1 MLADTM
7 GRLFTEALQKGK
19 TEGRKEGRKEGR
31 QEGRK
36 EGRDEGAAW
45 MLTKLIEQRFGPI
58 PDWARA
64 HIQSAGPEQLMRWG
78 QLILTA
84 PSLEALF
91 EPGHPSH

>member
-7 GRLFTEALQKGK
+7 GRLFTEALQKG
-19 TEGRKEGRKEGR
+19 R
-31 QEGRK
+31 QEGRE
-36 EGRDEGAAW
+36 EGIAS
-45 MLTKLIEQRFGPI
+45 LLNQQIEQRFSPV

-64 HIQSAGPEQLMRWG
+64 RIQSARPDQLALWG

-91 EPGHPSH
+91 EPHHSNLSNQSAHSGH

>member
-19 TEGRKEGRKEGR
+19 KQGRKEGR
-31 QEGRK
+31 QEGRQ
-36 EGRDEGAAW
+36 EGRDEGLNS
-45 MLTKLIEQRFGPI
+45 MLTHLVEHRFGPI
-58 PDWARA
+58 PDWAITR
-64 HIQSAGPEQLMRWG
+64 IQSAQADQLMRWA

-91 EPGHPSH
+91 EPSDSAH